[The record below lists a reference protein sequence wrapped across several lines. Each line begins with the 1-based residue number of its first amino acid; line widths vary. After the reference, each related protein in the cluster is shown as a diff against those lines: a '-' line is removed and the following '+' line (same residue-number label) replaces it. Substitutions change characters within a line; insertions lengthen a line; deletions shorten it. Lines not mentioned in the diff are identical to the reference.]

1 MADTSGGGDMNR
13 PTWFTNNLTLGN
25 VVTLVVLL
33 AGGSY
38 AYGRLENRI
47 DNIDTYRV
55 ERSRVT
61 DEKFAGLTKS
71 LENLPQLA
79 FRITANEEGL
89 KATNARLDA
98 SLQTLSARIAEM
110 NQLLGSVDTKIAV
123 LTQRLEMTA
132 PQRRAEAAR
141 PPG

>member
-1 MADTSGGGDMNR
+1 MASTSGSDMNR

-55 ERSRVT
+55 ERARVT
-61 DEKFAGLTKS
+61 DEKFAGIARS

-79 FRITANEEGL
+79 FRVTANEEAL
-89 KATNARLDA
+89 KSTNQRLDA

-110 NQLLGSVDTKIAV
+110 NQLLGSIDTKVQV
-123 LTQRLEMTA
+123 LTQRFEMTT
-132 PQRRAEAAR
+132 PQRRAEATR
-141 PPG
+141 PQG